1 MYFYFSLPKTAKGV
15 TINYDTEAKGADWT
29 NVAIDPVYW
38 AGVIENS
45 YLPFFAPYSKIVT
58 PEQLIR
64 EGVVAAQ
71 IRDIP
76 TAQGGAFLNSWR
88 DYRLM
93 KLGATADQ
101 LPDGAQSGTGLYDP
115 NGPFAAKIQ
124 AVEAEAALR
133 EIPIYRNGYLAA
145 GVILGVTV
153 LTIWGVRKMLKKG
166 KK

>member
-29 NVAIDPVYW
+29 NVDIDPVYW

-45 YLPFFAPYSKIVT
+45 YLPFFAPYAKIIP
-58 PEQLIR
+58 PEQVIR
-64 EGVVAAQ
+64 EGVIAAQ

-76 TAQGGAFLNSWR
+76 TAAGGALLNAWR

-101 LPDGAQSGTGLYDP
+101 LPDGAQSGTGLYDD
-115 NGPFAAKIQ
+115 FAWYAPKIKE
-124 AVEAEAALR
+124 VEAQAALR